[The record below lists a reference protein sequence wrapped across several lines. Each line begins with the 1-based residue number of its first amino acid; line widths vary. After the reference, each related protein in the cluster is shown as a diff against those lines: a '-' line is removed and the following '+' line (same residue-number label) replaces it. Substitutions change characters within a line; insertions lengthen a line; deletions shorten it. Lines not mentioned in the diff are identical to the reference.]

1 MNDYESFMQSEFE
14 LNNVKK
20 EDINIK
26 KQRMNRILEQF
37 ENTKDKTDQTF
48 TLNNPLIRVY
58 ARFDRKSAEIFDS
71 VTLSIRIIS
80 AIDFSFNKLNINF
93 NEKAFNKE
101 IFDEDGSELKL
112 VENNTFHNDITIF
125 IHSHIKSDL
134 KLDYIVME
142 KLKDGKKL
150 CLNITPI
157 PDINIDNL
165 IFGIPTRDDSDLNVA
180 LDDNKDALKLKIS
193 DTRQKI
199 DLKINFK
206 ENIFLGELAPIDFL
220 MK

>member
-1 MNDYESFMQSEFE
+1 MQSEFE

-37 ENTKDKTDQTF
+37 ENAKDKTDQIF

-58 ARFDRKSAEIFDS
+58 ARFDRKRAEIFDS

-93 NEKAFNKE
+93 NEKSFNKE

-112 VENNTFHNDITIF
+112 IENSTFQNDITIF

-142 KLKDGKKL
+142 KIKDGKKL

-165 IFGIPTRDDSDLNVA
+165 IFGNPSKDEADANVVM
-180 LDDNKDALKLKIS
+180 DDNKDALKLNIS

-199 DLKINFK
+199 DLKLNYK
-206 ENIFLGELAPIDFL
+206 ENIFLGELAPIDFI